1 MQDDDDYLERE
12 HIDEALSRAKQGSI
26 EDALYVL
33 DMCAGL
39 LYGRARF
46 NEDLAF
52 YLAECLS
59 KIASGADPS
68 KALNLVPNQRG
79 RGRPKMPEGD
89 RFNDAVA
96 IQATILLAERVKG
109 INKTEAIRRLSSS
122 DDPYP
127 RSEWRKIEKMD
138 FTPMSELDD
147 QALICLA
154 GRRWRDL
161 LSKIQ

>member
-1 MQDDDDYLERE
+1 MEEDDYPERE
-12 HIDEALSRAKQGSI
+12 HIEEALAKAREGSV

-39 LYGRARF
+39 LYGRATF
-46 NEDLAF
+46 HEDLAF

-59 KIASGADPS
+59 KIVNGADPAT
-68 KALNLVPNQRG
+68 ALNLGSNRRG
-79 RGRPKMPEGD
+79 RGRPKASEGD

-109 INKTEAIRRLSSS
+109 INKSEAIRRLSSS
-122 DDPYP
+122 DDAYP
-127 RSEWRKIEKMD
+127 SSEWRKIGKID
-138 FTPMSELDD
+138 FTPMNDLDNR
-147 QALICLA
+147 ALISLA

-161 LSKIQ
+161 LSKIR